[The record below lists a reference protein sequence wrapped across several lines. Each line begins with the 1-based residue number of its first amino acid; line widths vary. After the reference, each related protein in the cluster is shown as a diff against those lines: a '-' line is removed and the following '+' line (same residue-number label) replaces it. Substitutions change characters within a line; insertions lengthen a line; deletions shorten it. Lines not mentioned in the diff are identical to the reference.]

1 LVLHFHSFVKERPS
15 HAQYIGVVRFLF
27 KENRS
32 LLASHSTNDRTMHRL
47 FVALRPSAVLR
58 RHCLDAI
65 AGGPPGWAWQRED
78 QLHVT
83 LRFIGEVERPLAE
96 DIGTAL
102 GSIRAS
108 TVELGLHG
116 VGFFDQGRQGVLFA
130 RAVPREPL
138 EALHKKVDHALT
150 TVGLEPERRA
160 FLPHITLA
168 RRRKSAN
175 DPTAWLE
182 AHAALSAP
190 AEPLDQ
196 FILYESR
203 LGHDG
208 AHYEA
213 IAEYPLG

>member
-1 LVLHFHSFVKERPS
+1 MR
-15 HAQYIGVVRFLF
+15 YIGNVRPLF

-32 LLASHSTNDRTMHRL
+32 PHASHSTNDSAMHRL

-83 LRFIGEVERPLAE
+83 LRFIGEVERPVAE
-96 DIGTAL
+96 DIAAAL
-102 GSIRAS
+102 TSIRAPS
-108 TVELGLHG
+108 VDLGLHG

-130 RAVPREPL
+130 RAVQRPPL
-138 EALHKKVDHALT
+138 EALHKKIDRALFS
-150 TVGLEPERRA
+150 VGLEPDRRA

-168 RRRKSAN
+168 RRRRSAAE
-175 DPTAWLE
+175 PTAWLE
-182 AHAALSAP
+182 AHAGLNAP
-190 AEPLDQ
+190 PETVDE

>member
-1 LVLHFHSFVKERPS
+1 
-15 HAQYIGVVRFLF
+15 
-27 KENRS
+27 
-32 LLASHSTNDRTMHRL
+32 MHRL
-47 FVALRPSAVLR
+47 FVALRPSVTLR

-65 AGGPPGWAWQRED
+65 AGGPPGWAWQRDD

-96 DIGTAL
+96 DIAAAL
-102 GSIRAS
+102 SSIRTAS
-108 TVELGLHG
+108 VELGLHG

-130 RAVPREPL
+130 RAGPREPL
-138 EALHKKVDHALT
+138 EALHRKVDRALT
-150 TVGLEPERRA
+150 TVGLEAERRA

-168 RRRKSAN
+168 RRRRSAT
-175 DPTAWLE
+175 DPTVWLE
-182 AHAALSAP
+182 AHAGLSAP
-190 AEPLDQ
+190 VEQIDR

-213 IAEYPLG
+213 VAEYPLD

>member
-1 LVLHFHSFVKERPS
+1 
-15 HAQYIGVVRFLF
+15 LF

-32 LLASHSTNDRTMHRL
+32 PQVSHSTNDSAMHRL

-83 LRFIGEVERPLAE
+83 LRFIGEVERPIAE
-96 DIGTAL
+96 DIAVAL
-102 GSIRAS
+102 SAIRAPS
-108 TVELGLHG
+108 VDLGLHG
-116 VGFFDQGRQGVLFA
+116 VGFFDQGRHGVLFA
-130 RAVPREPL
+130 RAVQREPL
-138 EALHKKVDHALT
+138 EALHKKVDRALFS
-150 TVGLEPERRA
+150 VGLAPDRRA

-168 RRRKSAN
+168 RRRKSAA

-182 AHAALSAP
+182 AHAAFNAP
-190 AEPLDQ
+190 AETIDHL
-196 FILYESR
+196 ILYESR

-208 AHYEA
+208 SHYEA
-213 IAEYPLG
+213 VAKFPLG

>member
-1 LVLHFHSFVKERPS
+1 
-15 HAQYIGVVRFLF
+15 
-27 KENRS
+27 
-32 LLASHSTNDRTMHRL
+32 MHRL
-47 FVALRPSAVLR
+47 FVALRPSTAIR

-65 AGGPPGWAWQRED
+65 AGGPPGWAWQREE

-83 LRFIGEVERPLAE
+83 LRFIGEVERPMAE
-96 DIGTAL
+96 DIGAAL
-102 GSIRAS
+102 ASVRAS
-108 TVELGLHG
+108 QVELGLHG

-130 RAVPREPL
+130 RAIPREPL
-138 EALHKKVDHALT
+138 EALHKKIDRALSAA
-150 TVGLEPERRA
+150 GLEPERRA

-168 RRRKSAN
+168 RRRRSARE
-175 DPTAWLE
+175 PTAWLE

-190 AEPLDQ
+190 LEPVDR

-213 IAEYPLG
+213 LAEYPLA

>member
-1 LVLHFHSFVKERPS
+1 
-15 HAQYIGVVRFLF
+15 
-27 KENRS
+27 
-32 LLASHSTNDRTMHRL
+32 MHRL
-47 FVALRPSAVLR
+47 FVALRPSTAVR

-96 DIGTAL
+96 DIAAAL

-108 TVELGLHG
+108 PVELGLHG
-116 VGFFDQGRQGVLFA
+116 VGFFDQGPRGVLFA
-130 RAVPREPL
+130 RAVPREPIA
-138 EALHKKVDHALT
+138 ALHKKVDRALFST
-150 TVGLEPERRA
+150 GLEPERRA

-168 RRRKSAN
+168 RRRKSAIE
-175 DPTAWLE
+175 PSAWLE

-190 AEPLDQ
+190 PEPVDR
-196 FILYESR
+196 FILYESH

-213 IAEYPLG
+213 VAEYPLG

>member
-1 LVLHFHSFVKERPS
+1 
-15 HAQYIGVVRFLF
+15 
-27 KENRS
+27 
-32 LLASHSTNDRTMHRL
+32 MHRL
-47 FVALRPSAVLR
+47 FVALRPSVTLR

-96 DIGTAL
+96 DIAAAL
-102 GSIRAS
+102 GSVRAPS
-108 TVELGLHG
+108 VELGLHG

-130 RAVPREPL
+130 RAIPRDPL
-138 EALHKKVDHALT
+138 DALHKKVDRALVS
-150 TVGLEPERRA
+150 VGLEPDRRA

-168 RRRKSAN
+168 RRRRAAVE
-175 DPTAWLE
+175 PTTWLE
-182 AHAALSAP
+182 AHASLSAP
-190 AEPLDQ
+190 PEPANQ

-208 AHYEA
+208 AHYEPM
-213 IAEYPLG
+213 AEYPLG

>member
-1 LVLHFHSFVKERPS
+1 
-15 HAQYIGVVRFLF
+15 
-27 KENRS
+27 
-32 LLASHSTNDRTMHRL
+32 MHRL
-47 FVALRPSAVLR
+47 FVALRPSATLR

-65 AGGPPGWAWQRED
+65 AGGPPGWAWQRDD

-96 DIGTAL
+96 DIAAEL
-102 GSIRAS
+102 GSIRAPLI
-108 TVELGLHG
+108 ELGLHG

-130 RAVPREPL
+130 RAGPRDPL
-138 EALHKKVDHALT
+138 EALHRKVDRALFSI
-150 TVGLEPERRA
+150 GLEPERRA

-168 RRRKSAN
+168 RRRRSAA

-182 AHAALSAP
+182 AHAGLNAP
-190 AEPLDQ
+190 PEPLDH
-196 FILYESR
+196 FTLYESR

-213 IAEYPLG
+213 VAEYPLGRAG

>member
-1 LVLHFHSFVKERPS
+1 
-15 HAQYIGVVRFLF
+15 
-27 KENRS
+27 
-32 LLASHSTNDRTMHRL
+32 MHRL
-47 FVALRPSAVLR
+47 FVALRPSGTLR

-83 LRFIGEVERPLAE
+83 LRFVGEVERPLAE
-96 DIGTAL
+96 DIAAAL
-102 GSIRAS
+102 HSIRAS
-108 TVELGLHG
+108 SFELGLHG
-116 VGFFDQGRQGVLFA
+116 VGFFDQGPQGVLFA
-130 RAVPREPL
+130 RAGPREPL
-138 EALHKKVDHALT
+138 EVLHKKVDHALT
-150 TVGLEPERRA
+150 SIGLEPERRA

-168 RRRKSAN
+168 RRRRTAT

-190 AEPLDQ
+190 PEPIDH
-196 FILYESR
+196 FVLYESR

-213 IAEYPLG
+213 MAEYVLA

>member
-1 LVLHFHSFVKERPS
+1 MQLHR
-15 HAQYIGVVRFLF
+15 
-27 KENRS
+27 
-32 LLASHSTNDRTMHRL
+32 STNDMVMHRL
-47 FVALRPSAVLR
+47 FVALRPSTTTR

-83 LRFIGEVERPLAE
+83 LRFIGEVERRRAD
-96 DIGTAL
+96 DIAAAL
-102 GSIRAS
+102 VSIRAPA
-108 TVELGLHG
+108 VELGLHG
-116 VGFFDQGRQGVLFA
+116 VGFFDQGPRGVLFA
-130 RAVPREPL
+130 RAIPRDPL
-138 EALHKKVDHALT
+138 AALHKKVDRAL
-150 TVGLEPERRA
+150 VLAGMEPDRRA

-168 RRRKSAN
+168 RRRRAATEPS
-175 DPTAWLE
+175 AWLE

-190 AEPLDQ
+190 PEPIDQ

-213 IAEYPLG
+213 VAEYPLG